1 MASNRRV
8 AGLVAGVAVG
18 MFALAYA
25 SVPLYQLFCQV
36 TGYGGTTQRAE
47 AAPDHTV
54 DRWITVSFN
63 ADVATD
69 LPWNFRPAERS
80 VRVKV
85 GEPMLVHYVAENT
98 GREPVVGTATFNV
111 APSKVGAYFNKLE
124 CFCFTEQVLKP
135 GERVEMPVTNR
146 EETQTADKATGWPRF
161 VGILADQQDRR
172 RRTEHWRAM
181 PPPRLHRPQWHGL
194 GVRR

>member
-8 AGLVAGVAVG
+8 AGMVAGVAVG
-18 MFALAYA
+18 MFGLAYA

-47 AAPDHTV
+47 AAPDHAI

-63 ADVATD
+63 ADVAPD
-69 LPWNFRPAERS
+69 LAWNFRPAERS

-85 GEPMLVHYVAENT
+85 GEPTLIHYVAENV
-98 GREPVVGTATFNV
+98 GRETVVGTAAFNV
-111 APSKVGAYFNKLE
+111 TPSKVGPYFSKLE

-135 GERVEMPVTNR
+135 GERVEMPVTFFLDPDLAKDKHMDAVGAVTLSYSFFKAKNQEGAR
-146 EETQTADKATGWPRF
+146 TIADAAGSKALK
-161 VGILADQQDRR
+161 VN
-172 RRTEHWRAM
+172 
-181 PPPRLHRPQWHGL
+181 
-194 GVRR
+194 

>member
-8 AGLVAGVAVG
+8 AALVGGIAIG

-36 TGYGGTTQRAE
+36 TGYGGTTQRAD
-47 AAPDHTV
+47 AAPDHTI

-85 GEPMLVHYVAENT
+85 GEPMLVHYVAENY

-111 APSKVGAYFNKLE
+111 TPSKAGIYFNKLE

-135 GERVEMPVTNR
+135 GEKVEMPVTFFLDPDLVKDR
-146 EETQTADKATGWPRF
+146 HMDA
-161 VGILADQQDRR
+161 VGAVTLSYSFFRAKNQEGA
-172 RRTEHWRAM
+172 RTVAAV
-181 PPPRLHRPQWHGL
+181 PAN
-194 GVRR
+194 

>member
-47 AAPDHTV
+47 AAPDHAIE
-54 DRWITVSFN
+54 RWITVSFN
-63 ADVATD
+63 ADVAPD
-69 LPWNFRPAERS
+69 LPWHFRPVERS

-85 GEPMLVHYVAENT
+85 GEPMLIHYVAENV
-98 GREPVVGTATFNV
+98 GHEPLVGTATFNV
-111 APSKVGAYFNKLE
+111 TPSKVGPYFNKLE

-135 GERVEMPVTNR
+135 GEKVEMPVTFFLDPDLAKDRHMDAVGAVTLSYSFFKAKNQGGAR
-146 EETQTADKATGWPRF
+146 AIADAAGSKAPK
-161 VGILADQQDRR
+161 VN
-172 RRTEHWRAM
+172 
-181 PPPRLHRPQWHGL
+181 
-194 GVRR
+194 

>member
-8 AGLVAGVAVG
+8 AGVVAGVAVG

-47 AAPDHTV
+47 AAPDHTI

-85 GEPMLVHYVAENT
+85 GEPTLVHYVAENY
-98 GREPVVGTATFNV
+98 GRETVVGTATFNV
-111 APSKVGAYFNKLE
+111 TPSKAGIYFNKLE

-135 GERVEMPVTNR
+135 GEKVEMPITFFLDPDLAKDKHMDAVGALTLSYSFFKAKNQEGAR
-146 EETQTADKATGWPRF
+146 PIADASGSKAPK
-161 VGILADQQDRR
+161 VN
-172 RRTEHWRAM
+172 
-181 PPPRLHRPQWHGL
+181 
-194 GVRR
+194 

>member
-8 AGLVAGVAVG
+8 AALVGGIAVG

-47 AAPDHTV
+47 AAPDHAI

-63 ADVATD
+63 ADVAPD
-69 LPWNFRPAERS
+69 LTWNFRPAERS

-85 GEPMLVHYVAENT
+85 GEPMLVHYIAENY

-111 APSKVGAYFNKLE
+111 TPSKAGIHFNKLE

-135 GERVEMPVTNR
+135 GEKVEMPITFFLDPDLAKDRHMDAVGAVTLSYSFF
-146 EETQTADKATGWPRF
+146 KAKNQEG
-161 VGILADQQDRR
+161 A
-172 RRTEHWRAM
+172 RTIA
-181 PPPRLHRPQWHGL
+181 
-194 GVRR
+194 GVAGSQGPKVN

>member
-1 MASNRRV
+1 MAASNRRV
-8 AGLVAGVAVG
+8 AALVGGIALG

-54 DRWITVSFN
+54 DRWMTVSFN
-63 ADVATD
+63 ADVAPD
-69 LPWNFRPAERS
+69 LAWSFRPVERS
-80 VRVKV
+80 VRVRV

-98 GREPVVGTATFNV
+98 GRETVVGAATFNV
-111 APSKVGAYFNKLE
+111 QPSKIGAYFSKLE

-135 GERVEMPVTNR
+135 GEKVEMPVTFFIDPDMVKDR
-146 EETQTADKATGWPRF
+146 HLDS
-161 VGILADQQDRR
+161 VGAVTLSYSFFRAKNQEGARTLASASGS
-172 RRTEHWRAM
+172 E
-181 PPPRLHRPQWHGL
+181 
-194 GVRR
+194 VRR

>member
-8 AGLVAGVAVG
+8 AAMVGGVAVG

-47 AAPDHTV
+47 AAPDHTI
-54 DRWITVSFN
+54 DRWMTVSFN
-63 ADVATD
+63 ADVAPD
-69 LPWNFRPAERS
+69 LGWSFRPMERS
-80 VRVKV
+80 VRVRV
-85 GEPMLVHYVAENT
+85 GEPMLVHYVAENI

-111 APSKVGAYFNKLE
+111 QPSKIGAYFSKLE

-135 GERVEMPVTNR
+135 GEKVEMPVTFFI
-146 EETQTADKATGWPRF
+146 DPDMVK
-161 VGILADQQDRR
+161 DRHLDNLGAVTLSYSFFR
-172 RRTEHWRAM
+172 AKNQEGARTVASAPEA
-181 PPPRLHRPQWHGL
+181 PKP
-194 GVRR
+194 GVN